1 MEKEDCISSIGPCAE
16 RDQFRLRPFVVATL
30 VALVAA
36 GLSVQALL
44 GAVNDRGPRIRAVRA
59 KADAHVSAVNRTQN
73 FGRAHELK
81 VDAAPTLR
89 TYVSFDVDLKSGRGR
104 VKQVSLLLYSQT
116 RSQAGYQVRLVAKRW
131 GERKITFANAPTASR
146 NFVRSGPLRAK
157 AWQAVDITD
166 LVSDD
171 HKYVSFVLTT
181 VSPKGVDFASRET
194 KRHGPRLVVEREDEV
209 TTSTSTTTTGEGEAP
224 EPR

>member
-1 MEKEDCISSIGPCAE
+1 
-16 RDQFRLRPFVVATL
+16 VATL

-36 GLSVQALL
+36 GLSVQALP
-44 GAVNDRGPRIRAVRA
+44 GAGNGRGPRIRAMRP

-81 VDAAPTLR
+81 VDASPVLR
-89 TYVSFDVDLKSGRGR
+89 AYVMFDVDLRSGHGR
-104 VKQVSLLLYSQT
+104 VKQVSLLLYSRT

-131 GERKITFANAPTASR
+131 GERKITFANAPAAAR
-146 NFVRSGPLRAK
+146 DFVPSGPLRAK
-157 AWQAVDITD
+157 AWQAVDVTD

-171 HKYVSFVLTT
+171 QRYVGFMLTT
-181 VSPKGVDFASRET
+181 ASPKGIEFASRET
-194 KRHGPRLVVEREDEV
+194 KSHGPRLVVEREDEA
-209 TTSTSTTTTGEGEAP
+209 TTSTSTTGTTTGESP